1 MSGSAALA
9 ALEGPA
15 TELDQALALLRACGV
30 ERPEALPLGAGD
42 RMLLELHRRLVGRD
56 PELTAA
62 CPECGEVSAVWL
74 SPDAVPPAA
83 PRCALAG
90 PGGGLREPTYADLA
104 GLPADA
110 AAAERELLARCT
122 VGAPSRAPGR
132 ADLEAAD
139 DSLCGPL
146 GLECVACGAAVEV
159 HVDVQ
164 RIALGGLVRA
174 AAARD
179 VEVHLLGRG
188 YGWPLETI
196 EALPDARRRRLAG
209 LVADGR

>member
-1 MSGSAALA
+1 VSGSAALA

-15 TELDQALALLRACGV
+15 TELDQALALLRAAGI
-30 ERPEALPLGAGD
+30 ERPEALPLGSGD
-42 RMLLELHRRLVGRD
+42 RLLLELHRRLAGGD

-74 SPDAVPPAA
+74 SPGAVPPAA

-90 PGGGLREPTYADLA
+90 AGGGVREPTYGDLA
-104 GLPADA
+104 GLPADPR
-110 AAAERELLARCT
+110 AAERELLARCE
-122 VGAPSRAPGR
+122 VGAPARPTGT

-146 GLECVACGAAVEV
+146 GMECVGCGAAVEV
-159 HVDVQ
+159 QVDVQ
-164 RIALGGLVRA
+164 RIALAGLVRA

-179 VEVHLLGRG
+179 VEVHLLARG

-209 LVADGR
+209 LIAEGR